1 MLTIAAV
8 VDASFSVCRTARQKS
23 FLTARS
29 ISTGAIKIL
38 SLLKKTKNCWPG
50 GWQIEKQNNL
60 KPTENMKINRIINHA
75 RWTWAHM
82 PTWAKI
88 CDGIIVA
95 AIVAA
100 VIARRLK

>member
-1 MLTIAAV
+1 
-8 VDASFSVCRTARQKS
+8 
-23 FLTARS
+23 
-29 ISTGAIKIL
+29 
-38 SLLKKTKNCWPG
+38 
-50 GWQIEKQNNL
+50 
-60 KPTENMKINRIINHA
+60 MKINRIINHA
-75 RWTWAHM
+75 RFTWAHM